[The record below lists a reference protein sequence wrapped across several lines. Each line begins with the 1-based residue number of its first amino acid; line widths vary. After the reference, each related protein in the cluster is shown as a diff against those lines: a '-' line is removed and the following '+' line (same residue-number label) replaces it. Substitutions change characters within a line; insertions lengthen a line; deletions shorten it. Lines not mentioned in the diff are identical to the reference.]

1 MKISTKGRYGLKAM
15 MDLSIYSLGE
25 PVNLKSI
32 AERQN
37 VSEKYLEHIF
47 SALRKAGLIKSL
59 KGTQGGYMLAHSAA
73 EITVGK
79 VIRAL
84 EGDLAIADRA
94 SEDEGDADILEQC
107 INQNVYDKIDQSIN
121 RMLDG
126 ITLEDLHQEYNKMNT
141 HTDYMF
147 YI

>member
-15 MDLSIYSLGE
+15 MDLTINSFGE

-47 SALRKAGLIKSL
+47 SALKKGGLIKSL
-59 KGTQGGYMLAHSAA
+59 KGTQGGYILAHEAA
-73 EITVGK
+73 QITVGQ

-84 EGDLAIADRA
+84 EGDVAFAEAA
-94 SEDEGDADILEQC
+94 SGEEGDADILEHC
-107 INQNVYDKIDQSIN
+107 INVHVYQRIDDSIN
-121 RMLDG
+121 RLLEG
-126 ITLEDLHQEYNKMNT
+126 TTLEDLLQEYKRMNE
-141 HTDYMF
+141 HKDYMY